1 MTSIPQSVLNTY
13 HLSFYDMMRFLSF
26 NTGMRGGVVTARR
39 AIHFNARRIRSQE
52 LYKRTPPSIA
62 FKRSFSIVRSHLNMS
77 FSPLRRQETAGGN
90 TEPDSKNE
98 NSGNTHINN
107 TSNSSS
113 DSKTSPVPDPAL
125 QLSSSNA
132 EASNNEEASSDDFLT
147 TIFENLEPYIDTYEV
162 YKQLLDS
169 GFTSSQADEII
180 NLLIFQLN
188 TKLTKLL
195 SIYSQLY
202 ELENE
207 QYLFESA
214 QQELHVDITR
224 NREQHINEAIN
235 QINAMER
242 DYSIISDELN
252 NHFIQMK
259 NDIQVAI
266 NDQKSENTL
275 MSKKIMLRMQE
286 TNHKITT
293 ELNMA
298 MRLEIESLR
307 WHLSRW
313 GLIAIL
319 MSIITAC
326 IGFYIYRMS
335 HKKKLSEKNE
345 FVPLVIYEPSEFD
358 EDDYHTD
365 LDPNAV

>member
-1 MTSIPQSVLNTY
+1 
-13 HLSFYDMMRFLSF
+13 MM
-26 NTGMRGGVVTARR
+26 G
-39 AIHFNARRIRSQE
+39 
-52 LYKRTPPSIA
+52 
-62 FKRSFSIVRSHLNMS
+62 SHINMMH
-77 FSPLRRQETAGGN
+77 SPLRHQIEPAEKLVESGTFKSAFINDNKADNGENAIGNSTAIHAG
-90 TEPDSKNE
+90 
-98 NSGNTHINN
+98 
-107 TSNSSS
+107 
-113 DSKTSPVPDPAL
+113 DPAS
-125 QLSSSNA
+125 QPPIK
-132 EASNNEEASSDDFLT
+132 EESPGKDETSSDDFLT

-162 YKQLLDS
+162 YKQLVGS
-169 GFTSSQADEII
+169 GFTPSQADEII

-188 TKLTKLL
+188 SKLTKLL
-195 SIYSQLY
+195 TIYSQLY

-207 QYLFESA
+207 RYLFESA

-224 NREQHINEAIN
+224 NREQHINDAIN

-242 DYSIISDELN
+242 DYGIISDELN

-275 MSKKIMLRMQE
+275 MSKRIMLRMQE

-319 MSIITAC
+319 MSIITASA
-326 IGFYIYRMS
+326 GFYIFRS
-335 HKKKLSEKNE
+335 RHQKQLSEKNE

-358 EDDYHTD
+358 EDDYHAD
-365 LDPNAV
+365 LDPNAL